1 MRRMLRTSRTALLAV
16 VLLSVGCSTAAPT
29 ASPTTAPTP
38 APTAAPTAAP
48 TSSPTAAPTPAP
60 TATAALSPVELLISY
75 AHPDIRDTCHER
87 DQLYDNELASIT
99 CGPADLPFDY
109 SLFDSSGEMDA
120 EFDDDVA
127 GAETPPQ
134 PDGECNQGNSLAPYD
149 FDGRVGRVNCREHT
163 SSSGA
168 QYHVIEW
175 TDENLLVIGYIS
187 NRVDVHT
194 WDELI
199 DFWLNQAG
207 PYAP

>member
-1 MRRMLRTSRTALLAV
+1 MRRNMLRTSRAAFLSVVALLV
-16 VLLSVGCSTAAPT
+16 VACSTAAPS
-29 ASPTTAPTP
+29 AS
-38 APTAAPTAAP
+38 PTAAPTATPSPAP
-48 TSSPTAAPTPAP
+48 TTPAP
-60 TATAALSPVELLISY
+60 TATAALSPVELLVSY
-75 AHPDIRDTCHER
+75 VHADLRDTCEER
-87 DQLYDNELASIT
+87 DEIYDVELASIT
-99 CGPADLPFDY
+99 CGPDDLPFDY
-109 SLFDSSGEMDA
+109 SLFASAADMDA
-120 EFDDDVA
+120 AFDDDVD

-134 PDGECNQGNSLAPYD
+134 PDGECNQGNHLAPYD

-175 TDENLLVIGYIS
+175 TDEDLLVIGYIS

-207 PYAP
+207 PYAR